1 MENEVLLEKLEN
13 IEQYLLGLKTIFNVK
28 ELSKY
33 TGFKC
38 SYIYKLAHQRLI
50 PYSKPSGK
58 MLFFERV
65 KNDNWLLTNYSPSN
79 SEVEKNLVKKIMKE

>member
-13 IEQYLLGLKTIFNVK
+13 IEQYLLGLKTVFNVK
-28 ELSKY
+28 ALSKY

-38 SYIYKLAHQRLI
+38 SYIYKLAHRRLI

-65 KNDNWLLTNYSPSN
+65 KIDNWLLTNSSRSN

>member
-1 MENEVLLEKLEN
+1 
-13 IEQYLLGLKTIFNVK
+13 K

-38 SYIYKLAHQRLI
+38 SYIYKLAHRRLI

-65 KNDNWLLTNYSPSN
+65 KIDNWLLTNSSPSN